1 MKYFY
6 RMENDKTLK
15 VKFKYT
21 PKEYGDM
28 GILLKDGCE
37 AETSMSL
44 LSHDDQTED
53 FSMSL

>member
-1 MKYFY
+1 
-6 RMENDKTLK
+6 MENDKTLK